1 MLMPAQPATTVSAIG
16 PDTVQFIEVKTSVP
30 KTSEE
35 KPRSVEEIVRD
46 KARSSNLNEDK
57 VLFITK
63 CESELDPTKLGDGNL
78 TCPSTGK
85 PMRSRGI
92 WQINQCYHPEVSD
105 KHAFD
110 PEWATDWAIKM
121 FKKGTDSQEWLT
133 CSRKYAKSVL
143 RGERDSQAEQVS
155 KGDAEKGA

>member
-1 MLMPAQPATTVSAIG
+1 MLMPAQPATTITSVE
-16 PDTVQFIEVKTSVP
+16 PETVQFIEVKTPEP

-35 KPRSVEEIVRD
+35 KPKSIEELVRE

-78 TCPSTGK
+78 TCPSTGR
-85 PMRSRGI
+85 PMRSRGL

-105 KHAFD
+105 KQAFD
-110 PEWATDWAIKM
+110 PEWSTNWAIKM

-133 CSRKYAKSVL
+133 CSRKYTRAVNSDDAEHKS
-143 RGERDSQAEQVS
+143 DQAS
-155 KGDAEKGA
+155 RKAIEKGA